1 MRPPRLTRQSGITL
15 MEVMIGIVLVGILV
29 LGMNGL
35 WEAAA
40 RQLDEASLRQ
50 RAVFRLN
57 GEMERLSALYIF
69 GAGPANPVEVQD
81 YATSAIPARVGSYIG
96 TSISTNPTANRRYI
110 YSDVGGSPA
119 ATTAADFTKTVDT
132 DGHNAE
138 EIYRG
143 IYYLD
148 AGIVGTTGDDRNLV
162 WLDRERGVLAQLSW
176 ELSAIPNTDP
186 ALSGSKPC
194 NNNKP
199 CQLLTLY
206 LDYPFRYSSDT
217 SDPRGDIGPVETI
230 TLQTIVGQR

>member
-69 GAGPANPVEVQD
+69 GAGPSNPVEVQD

-96 TSISTNPTANRRYI
+96 TSVSNKRYI
-110 YSDVGGSPA
+110 YPNNGSPA
-119 ATTAADFTKTVDT
+119 SDNGTSFTKAIDT
-132 DGHNAE
+132 DGQNAE
-138 EIYRG
+138 AVYSL
-143 IYYLD
+143 IYYLN
-148 AGIVGTTGDDRNLV
+148 AGNIGLQDDDRNLV

-176 ELSAIPNTDP
+176 ELNTLP
-186 ALSGSKPC
+186 QTATTANPC
-194 NNNKP
+194 KGGA

-217 SDPRGDIGPVETI
+217 SDPRGDMGPVETI

>member
-1 MRPPRLTRQSGITL
+1 MRPPRLSRQSGITL
-15 MEVMIGIVLVGILV
+15 MEVMIGIVLVGILL

-69 GAGPANPVEVQD
+69 GPVPTTSTNLVSVAD
-81 YATSAIPARVGSYIG
+81 YATSTIPARIGSYIG
-96 TSISTNPTANRRYI
+96 TSVSNSRLIYADNTTTPTVTTST
-110 YSDVGGSPA
+110 
-119 ATTAADFTKTVDT
+119 TTFAQTVNT
-132 DGHNAE
+132 DGQNAE
-138 EIYRG
+138 TVYSR

-176 ELSAIPNTDP
+176 ELSDLPYTDP
-186 ALSGSKPC
+186 LLSGGKPC
-194 NNNKP
+194 NNKP

-206 LDYPFRYSSDT
+206 LDYPFRYSTDT
-217 SDPRGDIGPVETI
+217 VDPRGDMGPVETI

>member
-15 MEVMIGIVLVGILV
+15 MEVMIGIVLVGVLV

-69 GAGPANPVEVQD
+69 GGGSTVPKVSVID
-81 YATSAIPARVGSYIG
+81 YATSAIPARIGSYIG
-96 TSISTNPTANRRYI
+96 TTVSSDRYI
-110 YSDVGGSPA
+110 YSDGTGSPVEKLA
-119 ATTAADFTKTVDT
+119 ATFAETIDT

-138 EIYRG
+138 AVYSR
-143 IYYLD
+143 IYYLN
-148 AGIVGTTGDDRNLV
+148 AGSTGTPEDDRNLV
-162 WLDRERGVLAQLSW
+162 WLDREHGVLAQLSW
-176 ELSAIPNTDP
+176 ELNDLPNT
-186 ALSGSKPC
+186 ATTGSKPC
-194 NNNKP
+194 SGGP

-206 LDYPFRYSSDT
+206 LDYPFRYST
-217 SDPRGDIGPVETI
+217 ETLDPRGDMGPVETI

>member
-1 MRPPRLTRQSGITL
+1 MLPPRLTRQSGITL
-15 MEVMIGIVLVGILV
+15 MEVMVGIVLVGILV

-69 GAGPANPVEVQD
+69 AAGPSNPVEVQD

-96 TSISTNPTANRRYI
+96 TSVSGKRLIYADNTTTPAVTTSPTTFAQ
-110 YSDVGGSPA
+110 
-119 ATTAADFTKTVDT
+119 TVNT
-132 DGHNAE
+132 DGQNANTV
-138 EIYRG
+138 YSQ

-148 AGIVGTTGDDRNLV
+148 AGSVGTSTDDRNLV
-162 WLDRERGVLAQLSW
+162 WLDRDHAVLAQLSW
-176 ELSAIPNTDP
+176 ELSAFPDTG
-186 ALSGSKPC
+186 ASGNRKCSGGA
-194 NNNKP
+194 

-206 LDYPFRYSSDT
+206 LDYPFRYSTDT
-217 SDPRGDIGPVETI
+217 VDPRGDMGPVETI

>member
-69 GAGPANPVEVQD
+69 GAGPSVAPVPVND

-96 TSISTNPTANRRYI
+96 TSVSTNRLIYAN
-110 YSDVGGSPA
+110 SGSL
-119 ATTAADFTKTVDT
+119 TTNNVTNFTKAIDT
-132 DGHNAE
+132 DGQNAE
-138 EIYRG
+138 EVYSL
-143 IYYLD
+143 IYYLN
-148 AGIVGTTGDDRNLV
+148 AGNIGLPDDDRNLV

-176 ELSAIPNTDP
+176 ELSTLPKTATTAN
-186 ALSGSKPC
+186 PC
-194 NNNKP
+194 KGGA

-217 SDPRGDIGPVETI
+217 SDPRGDMGPVETI

>member
-69 GAGPANPVEVQD
+69 GSGPSVAPVPVTD
-81 YATSAIPARVGSYIG
+81 YATSAIPARIGSYIG
-96 TSISTNPTANRRYI
+96 ASISTNRLIYASTNTTPLVTTSTATF
-110 YSDVGGSPA
+110 A
-119 ATTAADFTKTVDT
+119 QTVNT
-132 DGHNAE
+132 DGQNAE
-138 EIYRG
+138 AVYSG

-148 AGIVGTTGDDRNLV
+148 AGSVGTPDDNRNLV
-162 WLDRERGVLAQLSW
+162 WLDREHEVLAQLSW
-176 ELSAIPNTDP
+176 ELSALPDTG
-186 ALSGSKPC
+186 ASGNRKCSGGA
-194 NNNKP
+194 

-206 LDYPFRYSSDT
+206 LDYPFRYSTDT
-217 SDPRGDIGPVETI
+217 LDPRGDMGPVETI